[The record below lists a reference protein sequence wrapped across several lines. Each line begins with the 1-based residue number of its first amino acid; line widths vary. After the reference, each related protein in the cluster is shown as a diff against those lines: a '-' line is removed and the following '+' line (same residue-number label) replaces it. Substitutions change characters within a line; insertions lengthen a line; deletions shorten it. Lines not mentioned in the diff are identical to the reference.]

1 MVEREILGVVEESS
15 KLGSDS
21 QFLWDRFALVN
32 DDPTITRAIL
42 EVREAKAGR
51 LREYMTLQNKAH

>member
-1 MVEREILGVVEESS
+1 VVEREIFGVVEESS

-42 EVREAKAGR
+42 EVREAKSRQAP
-51 LREYMTLQNKAH
+51 